1 MIGILTLL
9 LVGGFLTPLFY
20 RRWGDRTASRLALLP
35 ALSFLLLIGMGWSG
49 SGQGGIHQSSL
60 TWIPE
65 LNLALSFSLDG
76 LSLLF
81 ALLIVGIGAFVV
93 WYSGAYFQGDPTGC
107 RFVMVLML
115 FMASM
120 LGVVFADNV
129 IVLFIFWELTSFTS
143 FLLIGH
149 NHREEAA
156 RKAALQALLV
166 TGAGGL
172 FLLAG
177 LLILARAGG
186 SYDLSALIA
195 NASLPTHPLF
205 NEALALILVGAFT
218 KSAQVPFH
226 FWLPNAMQAPSPAS
240 AYLHSSTMVKA
251 GVYLLARLHP
261 LGVESWL
268 WADVVAPIGALTL
281 LTGAVMAYGQVY
293 LKRLLAYTTVS
304 ALGGMTM
311 LIGFGSP
318 AAAKAAMV
326 FLLAHALYKAS
337 LFLVAGIIDHET
349 GEKHIDRL
357 GGLRSL
363 MPWTALGAG
372 LAAVSM
378 MGLPPTLGFLGKEL
392 MYAADRGLIYLSI
405 SVLAGMFFVYVAY
418 RTGLRPF
425 VGLHRVT
432 PKPGHEAPPAMWV
445 GPMVLGGLS
454 ILLAIFASVTGKWII
469 APAAQAVL
477 GESTVIKLV
486 LWHGWN
492 RELMLSLLTLGL
504 GVGAILLV
512 RPVSGLFAPFSRA
525 AVIGPD
531 AWYRAGLTG
540 IQQGSGGLTR
550 ILQSGYLRAYIDSI
564 VLFVLLT
571 AGWHFLGKVPFP
583 GFTEVQSVDIN
594 DLILVSL
601 LFVAIAGALLS
612 RSRMAAI
619 ASLGVIGYG
628 IALIYVLYGAPDL
641 AMTQMVIETLTV
653 ILLVLAFYHL
663 PKFALRS
670 SRPARIRDFALAAAV
685 ALFTG
690 AMTYAASFGEI
701 APPISWFY
709 SESSWL
715 NAYGKN
721 VVNVIL
727 VDFRA
732 MDTLG
737 EITVLT
743 VAALG
748 AMALLKLRIG
758 GQKEGG
764 S

>member
-35 ALSFLLLIGMGWSG
+35 ALSFLLLVGMGGSM
-49 SGQGGIHQSSL
+49 SGQGGIHLISL

-65 LNLALSFSLDG
+65 LNFTLSFALDG

-81 ALLIVGIGAFVV
+81 ALLITGIGAFVV
-93 WYSGAYFQGDPTGC
+93 WYSGAYFDGDPTGC

-120 LGVVFADNV
+120 LGVVFADHV

-186 SYDLSALIA
+186 SYELSSLIT
-195 NASLPTHPLF
+195 NTSLPAHPLF
-205 NEALALILVGAFT
+205 NEAIALILVGAFT

-268 WADVVAPIGALTL
+268 WSDVVAPIGALTL
-281 LTGAVMAYGQVY
+281 FTGAVMAYGQVY

-318 AAAKAAMV
+318 AAAKAAVV

-357 GGLRSL
+357 GGLRTL

-392 MYAADRGLIYLSI
+392 LYAADRGLVYLSI

-418 RTGLRPF
+418 RTGVRPF

-432 PKPGHEAPPAMWV
+432 QKPGHEAPPAMWA
-445 GPMVLGGLS
+445 GPMTLGGLS
-454 ILLAIFASVTGKWII
+454 ILLAVFASVTGKWIV

-477 GESTVIKLV
+477 GEPTAIKLV

-504 GVGAILLV
+504 GVAAILLV
-512 RPVSGLFAPFSRA
+512 RPVSRLFSPVSRA

-531 AWYRAGLTG
+531 AWYRAGLKG
-540 IQQGSGGLTR
+540 IQQGSVGLTR

-564 VLFVLLT
+564 VLFILLT

-583 GFTEVQSVDIN
+583 GFAELHAVDIN

-628 IALIYVLYGAPDL
+628 IALIFVLYGAPDL

-670 SRPARIRDFALAAAV
+670 SRPARIRDFALATAV

-709 SESSWL
+709 SENSWL

-758 GQKEGG
+758 GQKGGG